1 MRKIFISLKKLI
13 AMITRTQAE
22 RIEKVF
28 FKGKAILVSGARQ
41 VGKTTMLEKILQ
53 KYQGELLALNGDD
66 FTIQKLLTRPNTQQI
81 RQIIGNNKIVF
92 IDEAQ
97 RIPEIGLTSKIIV
110 DTFKDIQ
117 LILSGS
123 SSFALYSKVNEP
135 LTGRKWTFSLWP
147 LTWEEWQN
155 HVGYVRA
162 EQDVE
167 NRMVFGF
174 YPDVL
179 NHEEDPGLVL
189 AELAESYLY
198 KDILMY
204 EGLKKPTAI
213 KKLLQALAFQVGS
226 EVSLQELGQTVG
238 VDPKTINTYIDI
250 LEKAFIV
257 FRLAPLSRNLRN
269 EIKAKNK
276 VYFYD
281 NGIRN
286 AVIGQLQPLVI
297 RQDVGVLWENFLVS
311 ERIKQISQNKD
322 QRQYYFWRTAQQ
334 QEVDYVEE
342 INGRFFGYEFK
353 WSERK
358 KIKFPKTF
366 SNGYDSVNYGIN
378 RSNFRDFVYLGE

>member
-1 MRKIFISLKKLI
+1 MKKHI
-13 AMITRTQAE
+13 AMITRTQAGE
-22 RIEKVF
+22 IEKML

-41 VGKTTMLEKILQ
+41 VGKTTMLEKILL
-53 KYQGELLALNGDD
+53 KYQGELLTMNGDD
-66 FTIQKLLTRPNTQQI
+66 FTIQNLLTRPNTQQI
-81 RQIIGNNKIVF
+81 KQIIGNNKIVF

-110 DTFKDIQ
+110 DKFKDVQ

-123 SSFALYSKVNEP
+123 SSFDLYSKVNEP

-147 LTWEEWQN
+147 VTWEEWQS

-167 NRMVFGF
+167 TRMVFGF

-179 NHEEDPGLVL
+179 NHEENPGQVL
-189 AELAESYLY
+189 SELAESYLY

-238 VDPKTINTYIDI
+238 VDPKTIHTYIDI
-250 LEKAFIV
+250 LEKAYIV

-269 EIKAKNK
+269 EIKARNK
-276 VYFYD
+276 IYFYD

-286 AVIGQLQPLVI
+286 AVIGQLQPLAI
-297 RQDVGVLWENFLVS
+297 RQDIDILWENFLVS

-322 QRQYYFWRTAQQ
+322 LRQYYFWRTAQQ
-334 QEVDYVEE
+334 QEVDFVEE
-342 INGRFFGYEFK
+342 INGAYFGYEFK
-353 WSERK
+353 WSERR

-366 SNGYDSVNYGIN
+366 TNSYDSVNYGIN
-378 RSNFRDFVYLGE
+378 RANFREFVYLGK